1 MFQPDVL
8 LPTQFFAAMRKRVPK
23 EAEYRLVLAVLQDAV
38 ECYQKHHGAS
48 DPKAY
53 ELFADAE
60 AWIASD
66 DRSWPYSF
74 INICELLNISPAY
87 VREGLRAWEQR
98 QGNGRKRRLE
108 PLAKRADTDNDQDE
122 ARLDREAS

>member
-8 LPTQFFAAMRKRVPK
+8 LPSQFFAAMRKRVPK
-23 EAEYRLVLAVLQDAV
+23 EAEYRLVLAVLQDAI
-38 ECYQKHHGAS
+38 ECFQKHLGARE
-48 DPKAY
+48 PKAR
-53 ELFADAE
+53 ELFDDAE

-74 INICELLNISPAY
+74 VNICELLNINPDY
-87 VREGLRAWEQR
+87 VREGLKAWEGR
-98 QGNGRKRRLE
+98 QSEGRGRSAVLE
-108 PLAKRADTDNDQDE
+108 ARPERESDPDE

>member
-38 ECYQKHHGAS
+38 ECYQKHFAAS
-48 DPKAY
+48 EPKAY

-87 VREGLRAWEQR
+87 VREGLRAWGER
-98 QGNGRKRRLE
+98 QGIERKRGAAS
-108 PLAKRADTDNDQDE
+108 LAKCADSEGDQDE